1 MTLSYSTRQIL
12 SKYSFIVQDIDEFE
26 PIVKNEP
33 KFLIYKKT
41 EMFDIIGKI
50 EISDLDKNAQFEYRI
65 KSDFVAI
72 RENGDVILKAGFYSL
87 D

>member
-1 MTLSYSTRQIL
+1 M
-12 SKYSFIVQDIDEFE
+12 QDIDEFE

-65 KSDFVAI
+65 NSDFIAI
-72 RENGDVILKAGFYSL
+72 RENGDVILKARFQILIHKWTCQSL
-87 D
+87 HLNLLQNF